1 MRNFKAQKRI
11 SLSSPDLDHQD
22 IFAVSAVLK
31 STILARGP
39 QTLNFEKEFSKYV
52 KAKEAVAL
60 SNGTTALHLAVRAI
74 GWKKGDEVLTS
85 PFTFVASSNC
95 LVYEG
100 IKPIFVDIDPKT
112 LNIDFNKAAKL
123 VNSKTKGILLPHV
136 FGTTSDLK
144 AFKKFQKKFNLPVVE
159 DACEALGRPSAS
171 FAVGKFGK
179 IRAYSFF
186 ENKVLP
192 CGEGGML
199 VLDDSVMAEKIR
211 SMRNQGRLNA
221 SDWMDKIK
229 LGFNYRL
236 TEMQAAL
243 GLSQL
248 KKLDRF
254 LKIRTDLVRLY
265 EQQLKNI
272 SGLSLAWNDKSHQRS
287 WFVYY
292 ILLDQPAQRD
302 RLRAYLTGQGIE
314 TSTSYFNPLYK
325 FAYLKKNNRPQDF
338 PITEIVASR
347 ILALPLHTKMTRT
360 DVVYV
365 AKSIKDFLKKC

>member
-1 MRNFKAQKRI
+1 MHKFKAKKKVT
-11 SLSSPDLDHQD
+11 LSSPNLDRPD
-22 IFAVSAVLK
+22 ILAVVAVLE
-31 STILARGP
+31 SAILARGP
-39 QTLNFEKEFSKYV
+39 QTEAFEKEFSKYA
-52 KAKEAVAL
+52 KAKEAVAV
-60 SNGTTALHLAVRAI
+60 SNGTAALHLAVRAM
-74 GWKKGDEVLTS
+74 GWKRGDEVLTS

-95 LVYEG
+95 LLYEG

-112 LNIDFNKAAKL
+112 LNIDFNRAAKF

-136 FGTTSDLK
+136 FGSTSELK

-179 IRAYSFF
+179 VRAYSFF
-186 ENKVLP
+186 ENKVLS

-211 SMRNQGRLNA
+211 SMRNQGRLNVP
-221 SDWMDKIK
+221 DWMDKIE

-248 KKLDRF
+248 KKLDLF
-254 LKIRTDLVRLY
+254 LKIRADLVRVY
-265 EQQLKNI
+265 EKLLKNVP
-272 SGLSLAWNDKSHQRS
+272 GLSLAWNDKKNRRS

-302 RLRAYLTGQGIE
+302 QLRAYLAQQGIE

-325 FAYLKKNNRPQDF
+325 FAYLKKNNKPNNF
-338 PITEIVASR
+338 PITEKVASR
-347 ILALPLHTKMTRT
+347 ILALPLHTKMTKA
-360 DVVYV
+360 DVFYV
-365 AKSIKDFLKKC
+365 VKNIKEFFKQC